1 MTKPKGTLLIVDDN
15 EAMLATLRFLL
26 GRVFATIET
35 TPHPHTIPAHLR
47 QLRPDV
53 VLLDMNFGRGVNN
66 GNEGLYW
73 LQEILRLQPGASVVL
88 FTAYADIDLAVRGLK
103 LGAADFVVK
112 PFESERMVETLTNL
126 RDAKAGKRKTKT
138 AETPANPIFWGTS
151 EAMRR
156 VRTVVEQAAST
167 PANILITGENGTGK
181 EVLAREIHRLSLR
194 PDGPMVAVDMGTI
207 PSTLFESELFGHA
220 KGAFT
225 GAHADKPGK
234 MELANGGTLFLDE
247 IGNLSYDLQ
256 AKLLGALQNRTLTRV
271 GGQREIKVD
280 IRLICA
286 TNADVEAMVAKRT
299 FREDL
304 LYRINTITLH
314 LPPLRER
321 REDIVP
327 LAEMFLDRYATV
339 YGRSGLSLSP
349 KAKHK
354 LTDYPWPGNIRQL
367 QHTMERVLILTDRP
381 VVEAAD
387 VDLPIVEKAPAE
399 AAGNQPETLEDAE
412 RRMVAEALRECEGN
426 MSAVAE
432 RLGISRQTLYN
443 KIRKYGF

>member
-15 EAMLATLRFLL
+15 EAMLTTLRFLL

-35 TPHPHTIPAHLR
+35 TPHPQTIPSHLR

-73 LQEILRLQPGASVVL
+73 LQEILRLRPGTSVVL

-103 LGAADFVVK
+103 LGAADFLVK

-126 RDAKAGKRKTKT
+126 RDAKTRKKAKT
-138 AETPANPIFWGTS
+138 ADESPAHPMYWGTS

-156 VRTVVEQAAST
+156 IRVMVEQAAPS
-167 PANILITGENGTGK
+167 PVNILITGENGTGK
-181 EVLAREIHRLSLR
+181 EVLAREIHRLSDR
-194 PDGPMVAVDMGTI
+194 AEGPMVAVDMGTI
-207 PSTLFESELFGHA
+207 PATLFESELFGHA

-234 MELANGGTLFLDE
+234 MELANGGTLFMDE

-256 AKLLGALQNRTLTRV
+256 AKLLGVLQSRTLTRV
-271 GGQREIKVD
+271 GGQREIKVN
-280 IRLICA
+280 IRLISA
-286 TNADVEAMVAKRT
+286 TNANVKTMVANHT

-327 LAEMFLDRYATV
+327 LAEMFLERYAAV
-339 YGRSGLSLSP
+339 YSRSGLSLSP
-349 KAKHK
+349 EAKQK
-354 LTDYPWPGNIRQL
+354 LTDYAWPGNIRQL

-387 VDLPIVEKAPAE
+387 VDLPIVEEVP
-399 AAGNQPETLEDAE
+399 AAGNAETLEAAE
-412 RRMVAEALRECEGN
+412 RRMLAEALKECEGN

-443 KIRKYGF
+443 KIRKHGF